1 MARTKATVKKK
12 DEIAEQE
19 RERLARSQM
28 VLTLIENMAREKG
41 VSREV
46 IFTSIEQAIESAM
59 ERAID
64 IDDDIL
70 IHIDRQSGE
79 IIAQKAD
86 QLIDPEFLGRI
97 ATQAA
102 RQVMTQRIREAE
114 SEGVFSD
121 FNARKGELVSGSVL
135 RVESGTYIISVAK
148 DGKVASGNVE
158 AILPKSET
166 IPGETHAVGDRLRAV
181 VHEVKK
187 SGTRVKIVLSRTS
200 PEFVKALFEQII
212 PEIQD
217 RTIEIRSVARE
228 PGYRSKVAVSSIDSK
243 VDAVG
248 ACVGVR
254 GSRIK
259 EVIDE
264 LNQERIDIVRWND
277 SMQVM
282 IPNALQPAE
291 VEDVQLYPRLNQAI
305 VLVDEKNLS
314 LAIGKRGQN
323 VRLASKLVNWNIDVM
338 TVEELT
344 RDLEKAERYF
354 SRIPNMTPEVMEIL
368 ITEGFFTYA
377 SLSYLTAEDLAEMT
391 GLDPEVADDMIE
403 YAEDEARRIEREGE
417 PEWANPPEPEPEPEP
432 ENQTT
437 AEEGS
442 GESQGEE
449 QIVGFAEPEEATPP
463 PPQTAESSP
472 PPAEPTPIE
481 GDINSLFAPEPI
493 KEETKPENESG
504 DQK

>member
-1 MARTKATVKKK
+1 
-12 DEIAEQE
+12 
-19 RERLARSQM
+19 
-28 VLTLIENMAREKG
+28 
-41 VSREV
+41 
-46 IFTSIEQAIESAM
+46 
-59 ERAID
+59 
-64 IDDDIL
+64 
-70 IHIDRQSGE
+70 
-79 IIAQKAD
+79 
-86 QLIDPEFLGRI
+86 
-97 ATQAA
+97 
-102 RQVMTQRIREAE
+102 
-114 SEGVFSD
+114 
-121 FNARKGELVSGSVL
+121 
-135 RVESGTYIISVAK
+135 
-148 DGKVASGNVE
+148 
-158 AILPKSET
+158 
-166 IPGETHAVGDRLRAV
+166 
-181 VHEVKK
+181 VKK

>member
-166 IPGETHAVGDRLRAV
+166 IPGETHGVGDRLRAV

-200 PEFVKALFEQII
+200 PDFVKALFEQII

-377 SLSYLTAEDLAEMT
+377 SLGYLTAEELAEMT
-391 GLDPEVADDMIE
+391 GLDPEVADDIIE

-417 PEWANPPEPEPEPEP
+417 PEWANPPEPEPEPE
-432 ENQTT
+432 NQTT
-437 AEEGS
+437 AEESS
-442 GESQGEE
+442 GESHGEE
-449 QIVGFAEPEEATPP
+449 QIVGFAEPEESPPP

-472 PPAEPTPIE
+472 PPAEPTPVD
-481 GDINSLFAPEPI
+481 GDINSLFAPEPTP
-493 KEETKPENESG
+493 EETKPEN
-504 DQK
+504 